1 MRNWEPILQF
11 YFPPLQDACARFL
24 VWVTIEG
31 GDGYLAL
38 KGARAGPCDDEDKM
52 CCLRECVCCLLVL
65 HSVTSTPQWILQR
78 ENERDSERKEIKMSP
93 LKQVKITK
101 SVVIGVFQWKSLD
114 IYYIFFS
121 KKAKS
126 GYNWLFSIISEN
138 SLYLNC

>member
-1 MRNWEPILQF
+1 
-11 YFPPLQDACARFL
+11 

-101 SVVIGVFQWKSLD
+101 SVDIGVFQSKSLD

-126 GYNWLFSIISEN
+126 GYNWLVAIISEN